1 MVRISKDP
9 EVRKQEILEA
19 AMKLFYMKGYEATS
33 MADIAKEINVVQGL
47 CYRYFKSKQE
57 LFDIAMEQY
66 AKECSEKFLT
76 VICDDKKNLIER
88 MDAMTELMQSQEN
101 NSKYHDF
108 YHKVGN
114 EMLHEQLMIK
124 IAKNLIPS
132 VSKEL
137 TKMAEKGEI
146 QISSDDVEIVTNF
159 IMYGQIGVLGC
170 ENIPMDEKIKEMRKF
185 IDLLLGIKQ

>member
-57 LFDIAMEQY
+57 LFDIAMDKY
-66 AKECSEKFLT
+66 AKECSEKFLS

-146 QISSDDVEIVTNF
+146 QISSDDVEVVTNF

>member
-1 MVRISKDP
+1 
-9 EVRKQEILEA
+9 
-19 AMKLFYMKGYEATS
+19 
-33 MADIAKEINVVQGL
+33 
-47 CYRYFKSKQE
+47 
-57 LFDIAMEQY
+57 
-66 AKECSEKFLT
+66 
-76 VICDDKKNLIER
+76 

-146 QISSDDVEIVTNF
+146 QISSDDVEVVTNF